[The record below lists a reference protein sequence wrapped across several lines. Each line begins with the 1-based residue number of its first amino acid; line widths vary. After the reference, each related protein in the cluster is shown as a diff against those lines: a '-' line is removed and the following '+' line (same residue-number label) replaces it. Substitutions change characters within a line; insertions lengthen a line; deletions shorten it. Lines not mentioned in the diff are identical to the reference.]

1 LNDFGEWVKENRT
14 VFIAAAALLLV
25 AAVVTGTLIGT
36 AQQRNSVGSSGRETD
51 MSAQALDR
59 IRRPELLLP
68 APIVPSLHD
77 DSVYSFYFYRYYDIE
92 DQTLLHLP
100 ASQLLSNLPEYET
113 GDIRPFSVRGMEF
126 EVLTLS
132 DELAEQ

>member
-1 LNDFGEWVKENRT
+1 
-14 VFIAAAALLLV
+14 
-25 AAVVTGTLIGT
+25 
-36 AQQRNSVGSSGRETD
+36 

-77 DSVYSFYFYRYYDIE
+77 DSVYSFYFDSYYDIE
-92 DQTLLHLP
+92 GQTLLHLP
-100 ASQLLSNLPEYET
+100 ASELLSNLPEYET

-132 DELAEQ
+132 DELAEP